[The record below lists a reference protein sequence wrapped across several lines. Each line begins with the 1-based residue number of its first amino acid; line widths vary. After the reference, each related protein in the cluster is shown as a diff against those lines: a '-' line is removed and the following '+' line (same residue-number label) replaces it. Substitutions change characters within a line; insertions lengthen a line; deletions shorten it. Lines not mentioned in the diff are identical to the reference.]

1 MSINVSQSFSTT
13 GAKAAIPLNRHG
25 NPQYSIS
32 AVLGSTGTYTVE
44 GTLDQLNREGIT
56 PVWQDITGLI
66 ALTASTFDKIEN
78 TPLEAVRINI
88 AAVGTTLNFKIQQN
102 S

>member
-25 NPQYSIS
+25 NPQYAVS
-32 AVLGSTGTYTVE
+32 AVLGTTGTYTVE
-44 GTLDQLNREGIT
+44 GTVDQLNREGIT
-56 PVWQDITGLI
+56 PEWQPVTGLVGV
-66 ALTASTFDKIEN
+66 TTDTFDKIEN
-78 TPLEAVRINI
+78 TPLEAIRINI
-88 AAVGTTLNFKIQQN
+88 AVIDSTLKFQIQQN